1 MADGGVLRAG
11 IGIRPIAEA
20 DIKEGEEQDGLLLY
34 PDQDEQW
41 TIGGWH
47 GDEWYDA
54 AGRVIKPLLWAL
66 LPTGATLAAW
76 LAG

>member
-1 MADGGVLRAG
+1 MADGGVLRLG
-11 IGIRPIAEA
+11 VEVRPISEA

-34 PDQDEQW
+34 PDQDNEW
-41 TIGGWH
+41 TIGGWN

-66 LPTGATLAAW
+66 LPAGAALLA
-76 LAG
+76 LLSG